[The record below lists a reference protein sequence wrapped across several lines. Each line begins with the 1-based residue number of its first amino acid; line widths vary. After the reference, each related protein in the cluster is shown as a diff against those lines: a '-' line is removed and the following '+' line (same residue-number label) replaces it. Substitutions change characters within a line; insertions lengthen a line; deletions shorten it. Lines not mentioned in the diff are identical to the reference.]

1 MARIFYILCCSVFLF
16 ALWAAPAT
24 AQSKSKKKASS
35 KKEKTI
41 EDICKEVDSLINC
54 YCFDEAISLME
65 ETQATPVKKKK
76 EVDTSCLNS
85 RLSFARFANNMM
97 LGTERVVFVD
107 SLVVSKANFLS
118 AYHLASE
125 NGRVE
130 SVKRLL
136 STIGLPP
143 SIVGQTAFKNELGDK
158 ILISTTNADSML
170 RIVEANKYGDQWLT
184 NNLEGIS
191 ERDEEQDFPF
201 MMADGVTLYYAA
213 KGRESLGGYDIFVTR
228 FNTESKQYVAPENI
242 GMPFNSPA
250 NDYLYVIDETNHI
263 GWFASDRYQA
273 ADSVCFY
280 TFIPNESRD
289 IYESAPDKAHQIRLA
304 AMLCPLSASQTN
316 KALIAEAK
324 ERLTSLK
331 NRLHVSEVGTSS
343 SYIINDKTV
352 YHSLQEFRSE
362 TARRIAQQWDKTLS
376 EIHNKTAELEILRTQ
391 YAKTPGKADIAER
404 ILALERDLVALRNS
418 ALILEK
424 NMRKAELQ

>member
-41 EDICKEVDSLINC
+41 EDVCKEVDSLINC

-76 EVDTSCLNS
+76 EVDTSCLYS

-158 ILISTTNADSML
+158 ILISTSNADSML

-273 ADSVCFY
+273 ADSVCVY

-289 IYESAPDKAHQIRLA
+289 IYESAPDNAHQIRLA

>member
-1 MARIFYILCCSVFLF
+1 
-16 ALWAAPAT
+16 
-24 AQSKSKKKASS
+24 
-35 KKEKTI
+35 
-41 EDICKEVDSLINC
+41 
-54 YCFDEAISLME
+54 
-65 ETQATPVKKKK
+65 
-76 EVDTSCLNS
+76 
-85 RLSFARFANNMM
+85 
-97 LGTERVVFVD
+97 
-107 SLVVSKANFLS
+107 
-118 AYHLASE
+118 
-125 NGRVE
+125 
-130 SVKRLL
+130 
-136 STIGLPP
+136 
-143 SIVGQTAFKNELGDK
+143 
-158 ILISTTNADSML
+158 
-170 RIVEANKYGDQWLT
+170 
-184 NNLEGIS
+184 
-191 ERDEEQDFPF
+191 

-263 GWFASDRYQA
+263 GWFASDRYQS
-273 ADSVCFY
+273 ADSVCVY

-289 IYESAPDKAHQIRLA
+289 IYESAPDNAHQIRLA

-376 EIHNKTAELEILRTQ
+376 EINNKTAELEILRTQ